1 MPEQNSLLGAQ
12 RVSKGGRRSEKAGAC
27 SAEDNLLDG
36 GERVS
41 KGRQRANANQ
51 EEVWSKED
59 IQEYMEE
66 HEKQYGYG
74 GSPDGDPEVNGG
86 AVMVG
91 LVLFSLIVFS
101 LYSGKWNFALY
112 NTVLLVILSIGSS
125 IIN

>member
-1 MPEQNSLLGAQ
+1 M
-12 RVSKGGRRSEKAGAC
+12 

-59 IQEYMEE
+59 IQECMED

-101 LYSGKWNFALY
+101 LYSGKWTFALY
-112 NTVLLVILSIGSS
+112 NTILLVILSIGSS
-125 IIN
+125 IVS